1 MITSKYFTLSE
12 LTHTNSGL
20 PNVPNDEQLANL
32 QKLVDNVLD
41 PLRELYGHPIKV
53 NSGFRCKAVN
63 DATPNASPTS
73 DHMTGRAADIDTT
86 DCNALLFKLIRDNYK
101 FDQLIWEK
109 GNDKNPDWV
118 HVSFRE
124 GANRNQIKKYKNG
137 KYIVITK

>member
-1 MITSKYFTLSE
+1 MNSKYFSLSE

-20 PNVPNDEQLANL
+20 PNVPNNEQLDNL

-41 PLRELYGHPIKV
+41 PLRSLYGKPIHV
-53 NSGFRCKAVN
+53 NSGFRSKAVN
-63 DATPNASPTS
+63 DATPNASTTS
-73 DHMTGRAADIDTT
+73 DHMTGRAADIDTVS
-86 DCNALLFKLIRDNYK
+86 DNALLFKLIRDNYK

-137 KYIVITK
+137 KYIIL